1 MDEFLIEYS
10 KKDMNSPLNSIDTS
24 KSSNSLYYNSDSN
37 VYDLLRFSG
46 GKSSKCKRKLVRIL
60 ARLYIH
66 QILIIISS
74 FIIGFIFLAIPLI
87 FIFIKLLNNVCFPL
101 FITCIFGLLFS
112 IISIIII
119 CVDSKRY
126 KFLASA
132 KWNRKSIIKN
142 IGNLL
147 LFICLTISVVFIVMF
162 YHKIVLDQ
170 NKKIKFDY
178 NEQSKSGNSLELS
191 SDFIFKY
198 ILYILLLEKD
208 KIEQIKHLKIKIIFD
223 NWDLNNVRQN
233 FMYICI
239 PIVVI
244 AFFALVKIFLIDVR
258 QTIEKIIFFGGI
270 FTLSIF
276 QCFIDS
282 TSIENLKEKNL
293 NISSIYQNVIIII
306 ILLGYIFWTINY
318 TLLLIKKRK
327 DKNFAIRKYQNI
339 NIIIIVILDII
350 TCLGYIIITI
360 SIIYCYIT
368 FNIEEE
374 NFYYLYISFSILKI
388 GFIPVII
395 GNSYYFG
402 YYFLSM
408 IFRPIAEEFS
418 PCEFKNNFYIRS
430 KRNLHNFMITKF
442 RKKRKQEIIKKDLGE
457 KDE

>member
-1 MDEFLIEYS
+1 MDEFLIANE
-10 KKDMNSPLNSIDTS
+10 KKDINSPINSNNTT
-24 KSSNSLYYNSDSN
+24 KSSSSLYYNNDNS
-37 VYDLLRFSG
+37 VYDVLRFSG
-46 GKSSKCKRKLVRIL
+46 ARSSNCKRLLVRIL
-60 ARLYIH
+60 ARIYIH
-66 QILIIISS
+66 QILIIIIS
-74 FIIGFIFLAIPLI
+74 FIIGFIFFAIPII

-101 FITCIFGLLFS
+101 FITCIFGILFS
-112 IISIIII
+112 ILSIIII

-126 KFLASA
+126 KFLVSA
-132 KWNRKSIIKN
+132 KWNRKSVLN
-142 IGNLL
+142 NVGNLL
-147 LFICLTISVVFIVMF
+147 LFICLTISVVFIIMF
-162 YHKIVLDQ
+162 YHKIVIDQ
-170 NKKIKFDY
+170 NKKIRFDY
-178 NEQSKSGNSLELS
+178 NDQNKKGNSLELS

-208 KIEQIKHLKIKIIFD
+208 KIEQIKNLKIKIIFD

-244 AFFALVKIFLIDVR
+244 TFFALVKIFLTYVR
-258 QTIEKIIFFGGI
+258 QTIEKIIFCGGI

-293 NISSIYQNVIIII
+293 NISSIYQNVIIVI

-339 NIIIIVILDII
+339 NLIIIVILDIL
-350 TCLGYIIITI
+350 TCLGYLIIVI
-360 SIIYCYIT
+360 SMMYCYIT
-368 FNIEEE
+368 FNVEEE
-374 NFYYLYISFSILKI
+374 NFYYLYISFTILKI
-388 GFIPVII
+388 GSIPALI

-408 IFRPIAEEFS
+408 IFRPIAEEFA
-418 PCEFKNNFYIRS
+418 PCEYKNDYYIKS
-430 KRNLHNFMITKF
+430 KRNLHNFIISKL
-442 RKKRKQEIIKKDLGE
+442 RKKRKQELIKKDLGE
-457 KDE
+457 KEE